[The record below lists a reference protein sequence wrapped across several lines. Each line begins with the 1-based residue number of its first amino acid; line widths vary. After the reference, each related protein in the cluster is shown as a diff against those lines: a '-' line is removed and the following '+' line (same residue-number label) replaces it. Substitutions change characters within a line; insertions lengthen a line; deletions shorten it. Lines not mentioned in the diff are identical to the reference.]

1 MGITFRSGN
10 YIKFVRLGGRTIK
23 DGEAAAIWDGKG
35 VHTHVVG
42 PKRVMLY
49 YSTIH
54 FLTRYMARGNQYL
67 QVTHRDGRIEHVKG
81 PTFMFLDPNRHE
93 TIKVLNGI
101 QLATENYQ
109 IVVLSTVMPPD
120 EIKVQDTSQEG
131 GHSVLSKMKASRSSR
146 VVKGP
151 TVFLP
156 AKDEMV
162 HQFRWTEDPTS
173 EINMKRELNTFQIL
187 RVHIPGLWKWKA
199 GVMTSDHVRFWVT
212 LAFTYTIESIDK
224 CVLQTQDPISS
235 ILAGMATSLQSIG
248 NRISSE
254 ALKGDSAKIAALFQP
269 ESFVKMKQVAVECG
283 FCITSIEFQSLQLD
297 DKMEKQLEQE
307 QKRSMMALNEIT
319 SKQNEVRL
327 RELDVEAK
335 KKKMESDN
343 ELERKRA
350 QMQAELAEEV
360 FSQELAAVER
370 SIELERKR
378 QTTKDEMLKLSDES
392 VLKFLKSLK
401 DMDVDLSQ
409 FLCTE
414 GGRKTGSGIL
424 DRSPSLANKA

>member
-10 YIKFVRLGGRTIK
+10 YVKFVRLGGRTIK

-35 VHTHVVG
+35 IHTHVAG
-42 PKRVMLY
+42 PKRAMLF

-81 PTFMFLDPNRHE
+81 PTFMFLDSNRHE
-93 TIKVLNGI
+93 TITVLDGI
-101 QLATENYQ
+101 QLATENDQ

-120 EIKVQDTSQEG
+120 ENKVQDTSPECG
-131 GHSVLSKMKASRSSR
+131 DSAVLCKGNASPSSR

-151 TVFLP
+151 TIFLP

-162 HQFRWTEDPTS
+162 HQFRWTYPPS
-173 EINMKRELNTFQIL
+173 EIYKKRELNAFQVL
-187 RVHIPGLWKWKA
+187 KVNIPGVWTWKA
-199 GVMTSDHVRFWVT
+199 GVMTSDHVSFWIT
-212 LAFTYTIESIDK
+212 LAFTHTIESIDK
-224 CVLQTQDPISS
+224 CVHQTQDPIAS
-235 ILAGMATSLQSIG
+235 ILAGMTASLQSIG
-248 NRISSE
+248 NRMSSE
-254 ALKGDSAKIAALFQP
+254 ALKGDSAKIAAFFQP
-269 ESFVKMKQVAVECG
+269 ESFVKMKQAAVECG

-307 QKRSMMALNEIT
+307 QKRSMMDLNEIT
-319 SKQNEVRL
+319 RKKNEARL
-327 RELDVEAK
+327 QELDVEAK
-335 KKKMESDN
+335 KKRLESDN

-360 FSQELAAVER
+360 FSQKLAAVER
-370 SIELERKR
+370 TIEIERKR
-378 QTTKDEMLKLSDES
+378 QTAKDETLKMSDES

-414 GGRKTGSGIL
+414 GGRKIGSGIL